1 MRKRILC
8 ATAILF
14 VAAATSEAAL
24 FSGPST
30 FSSPAVSQL
39 GPVTDNLVLTD
50 TANGFFVSG
59 QVIVAVPPGGIAGT
73 LVTWTVDRPLDPTYG
88 AASLITTTVLDGFA
102 APPVG
107 SFGPTSGFVQSY
119 FTNFQIPST
128 SSIPITLVNGAAVW
142 SNIIVNSSTFAY
154 TSGGVN
160 FLRQRFDLDG
170 VQISGPGGNWV
181 IDVPVTTTAEVV
193 PEPSSIVLA
202 GLGVVGLLA
211 WGRRRNR
218 R

>member
-1 MRKRILC
+1 MSKRILC
-8 ATAILF
+8 ATAILL

-24 FSGPST
+24 FLGPSA

-59 QVIVAVPPGGIAGT
+59 QVIVAVPPGGIGGT
-73 LVTWTVDRPLDPTYG
+73 LVTWTVDRPLDATYG
-88 AASLITTTVLDGFA
+88 AASLITTTVLDGFS
-102 APPVG
+102 APPIG
-107 SFGPTSGFVQSY
+107 SFAPTSGFVQSY

-128 SSIPITLVNGAAVW
+128 SSIPMTLTNGIEVW

-170 VQISGPGGNWV
+170 VQISGPGGNWI